1 MTGLLAGPVTD
12 PSGGAPV
19 VCADRDSLEQRL
31 APARER
37 ATRIGLVPTMGALH
51 EGHLSLLEAALRRC
65 GHVVVSIFVNPLQFG
80 PGEDF
85 ERYPRSLDADLAA
98 LDAALS
104 GRADCS
110 VYVPA
115 VAELYPYGLDGG
127 VAVEPGRLGQVLE
140 GAIRPTHFR
149 GVLTVVAKLFGLV
162 RPQEAWF
169 GEKDYQQLVL
179 IRRMADE
186 LALGLEVC
194 GAPIVREPDGLALS
208 SRNVYL
214 DAAQRQLATALPR
227 ALERGVAEAAR
238 TGAGALAIEAAATS
252 ALTESGLDP
261 DYVAVTDPG
270 LGPAPRSGPARL
282 LVAARVG
289 STRLL
294 DNAGLVLGGGRQ
306 PAGPN
311 RAG

>member
-1 MTGLLAGPVTD
+1 VAHPVTG
-12 PSGGAPV
+12 PSGAAPV
-19 VCADRDSLEQRL
+19 LCADRDSLEQRL
-31 APARER
+31 APARRR

-51 EGHLSLLEAALRRC
+51 DGHLSLLEAALQRC

-85 ERYPRSLDADLAA
+85 ERYPRTLDADLAA
-98 LDAALS
+98 LDTALS

-115 VAELYPYGLDGG
+115 VAEVYPYGLDGG
-127 VAVEPGRLGQVLE
+127 VAVDPGALGQVLE
-140 GAIRPTHFR
+140 GAIRPNHFR

-162 RPQEAWF
+162 GPHEAWF

-179 IRRMADE
+179 IRRMAHE

-214 DAAQRQLATALPR
+214 DAAQRRLATALPR

-238 TGAGALAIEAAATS
+238 TGAGAAPSVEAAARS
-252 ALTESGLDP
+252 ALTESGVEP

-270 LGPAPRSGPARL
+270 LGPAPRSGTARL
-282 LVAARVG
+282 LVAASVG

-294 DNAGLVLGGGRQ
+294 DNAGLVLGGSGP
-306 PAGPN
+306 PATPN
-311 RAG
+311 RTG

>member
-1 MTGLLAGPVTD
+1 MTYPAAGS
-12 PSGGAPV
+12 SGGAPV
-19 VCADRDSLEQRL
+19 LCPDRGSLEQRL
-31 APARER
+31 GPAREQ
-37 ATRIGLVPTMGALH
+37 ATRVGLVPTMGALH
-51 EGHLSLLEAALRRC
+51 EGHLSLLEAALERC
-65 GHVVVSIFVNPLQFG
+65 GHVVVTIFVNPLQFG

-85 ERYPRSLDADLAA
+85 ERYPRTLDADLAA
-98 LDAALS
+98 LDRALS

-127 VAVEPGRLGQVLE
+127 VAVDPGALGQVLE
-140 GAIRPTHFR
+140 GRIRPTHFR
-149 GVLTVVAKLFGLV
+149 GVLTVVAKLFGV
-162 RPQEAWF
+162 VGPDEAWF

-179 IRRMADE
+179 IRRMAHE
-186 LALGLEVC
+186 LALGTEVC

-208 SRNVYL
+208 SRNIYL
-214 DAAQRQLATALPR
+214 DAAQRRVATALPR
-227 ALERGVAEAAR
+227 ALGRGAVEAAR
-238 TGAGALAIEAAATS
+238 TGAAPAVEAAARS
-252 ALTESGLDP
+252 ALAESGIEP

-294 DNAGLVLGGGRQ
+294 DNAAVILGAGGQSRTRRE
-306 PAGPN
+306 G
-311 RAG
+311 